1 LEPFEVD
8 MTTTRPPGRGAPPNP
23 RRDSEL
29 YPPDSRLHLGADRRQ
44 VEAPQRSSL
53 ITSIFL
59 YVGVALLCLGVG
71 AATFFIMSPPTDY
84 IRREIIARVKAET
97 GRDLVIGGGASFTIF
112 PSLGLRLGDISLSA
126 PPSMGGEP
134 LLKATSFD
142 VGVRLMPLLRQEIVV
157 DRVELN
163 DPVFSLRVDAD
174 GRRTWDMAGI
184 HLPVRFAG
192 RSGSPSLAD
201 MIVSSAA
208 AAPGEVAALSI
219 DDIRISNGA
228 VRYSDERNGAWGRFD
243 GLNAQFALAAM
254 DQPLEGSGSLVAEGE
269 TFQFKSTLTTPQD
282 VADQRPAKLQFTVSG
297 MPITF
302 SYDGTVG
309 PANGEGTITANSPS
323 LGALAHWWGNDL
335 SPEAGT
341 GEVAFTA
348 RLAATEKSV
357 RLSSIDLKAGPA
369 VASGTVGYEEREGAR
384 PHVAADL
391 KISGLNVAEL
401 PLGADLR
408 ASTGARPSVPAPTPL
423 SLDAP
428 GAAPKPA
435 EPDSIE
441 DLLNRPGPQVKGYTQ
456 RAGWSTE
463 PIDIK
468 ALGLADVDASVALTN
483 VTYGRTRIDGAQ
495 VSIGVKDQVAK
506 VTLADL
512 RLYNG
517 SGHGLITLD
526 ASSAEPS
533 FASDVSL
540 SGIETRPLLRDA
552 AQIDWLAGNA
562 DVAWKV
568 SGRGATEAAMVQSLN
583 GTSNVAVSDGAVVGF
598 DLGGAMNELSEG
610 SIPSFASDPSKKTDF
625 RRLTGTF
632 AIAGGVATNNDLKL
646 DSQHLHA
653 TGAGTVDLPQRSLDY
668 TVRPKLVAN
677 LSGDGGEANAAGI
690 EVPVHISGS
699 WEQPDISPDIE
710 GAINA
715 PGTVDAV
722 KQIGK
727 QLKGKNA
734 GEIVQ
739 DLFGEGEGGKPSKA
753 QKLLDNLFGKE

>member
-1 LEPFEVD
+1 
-8 MTTTRPPGRGAPPNP
+8 MTTTRPPGRGVPPNP
-23 RRDSEL
+23 LRDSTSSGRYAPE
-29 YPPDSRLHLGADRRQ
+29 SRLAVGADRRE
-44 VEAPQRSSL
+44 VEASSRSSL
-53 ITSIFL
+53 ITSVFL
-59 YVGVALLCLGVG
+59 YAGIALLCLGVG

-97 GRDLVIGGGASFTIF
+97 GRDLIIGGGASFTIF

-126 PPSMGGEP
+126 PPSMGGDP

-157 DRVELN
+157 DRVALN

-174 GRRTWDMAGI
+174 GRRTWDMASI
-184 HLPVRFAG
+184 DLPVRFAG
-192 RSGSPSLAD
+192 QSGALGLAD
-201 MIVSSAA
+201 LFVSPAA

-228 VRYSDERNGAWGRFD
+228 VRYSDDRNGAWGRFD
-243 GLNAQFALAAM
+243 GLNAQFALPAL

-282 VADQRPAKLQFTVSG
+282 LADQRPATLRLTVSG

-309 PANGEGTITANSPS
+309 PTNGEGTITANSPS
-323 LGALAHWWGNDL
+323 LGALAHWWGNEL
-335 SPEAGT
+335 SPEAGA
-341 GEVAFTA
+341 GEVLLTA
-348 RLAATEKSV
+348 HLEATDKSV
-357 RLSSIDLKAGPA
+357 HLSAIDLKAGPA

-401 PLGADLR
+401 PLGADVR
-408 ASTGARPSVPAPTPL
+408 APTGARPSVPAPTPL

-428 GAAPKPA
+428 ESAPKPA

-441 DLLNRPGPQVKGYTQ
+441 DLLNRPGAPQVKGYTQ

-468 ALGLADVDASVALTN
+468 ALGLADVDARVALTD

-495 VSIGVKDQVAK
+495 VTIGVKDQVAK

-517 SGHGLITLD
+517 SGHGLVTLD
-526 ASSAEPS
+526 ASSAQPS
-533 FASDVSL
+533 FSADVSL
-540 SGIETRPLLRDA
+540 SGIAARPLLRDA
-552 AQIDWLAGNA
+552 AKIDWLDGNA

-568 SGRGATEAAMVQSLN
+568 SGSGATEAAIVQSLN
-583 GTSNVAVSDGAVVGF
+583 GTSNVAVSDGAVIGF

-610 SIPSFASDPSKKTDF
+610 SIPSIASDPSKKTDF

-632 AIAGGVATNNDLKL
+632 VIASGVATNNDLNL

-653 TGAGTVDLPQRSLDY
+653 SGAGTVDLPQRSLDY
-668 TVRPKLVAN
+668 TLRPKLVAN
-677 LSGDGGEANAAGI
+677 LGGDGGEANAAGI
-690 EVPVHISGS
+690 EVPVHITGS